1 MKKIGR
7 EFEIC
12 DQSDLSA
19 DDMTLQ
25 SMINSMNRRIL
36 DWLWIIRFALFHRSY
51 EPELCQMINRIIEPG
66 WVCVDVGANIGTISR
81 ALAKQAG
88 FSGKVIA
95 FEALNKNVVTME
107 RINRLS
113 RFGSVI
119 DAENIAVSDGME
131 SEVNLFPGRGS
142 ADSEWNIVGHDV
154 DGNKKEAVTRIE
166 STSLDNYFKPG
177 STVNFIKIDIEG
189 AENLALRGMRRI
201 LRESRPVLFVEFH
214 DETGWNGREELFAAN
229 YDLYEMNGKKLDP
242 IKDTQRVY
250 HCMAFPIGKSIDM
263 FK

>member
-1 MKKIGR
+1 MRQLVSTIDIRGQYDPGGKR
-7 EFEIC
+7 
-12 DQSDLSA
+12 
-19 DDMTLQ
+19 
-25 SMINSMNRRIL
+25 SMFYIIHKHIH
-36 DWLWIIRFALFHRSY
+36 DWLWLIRIAFFPKAY
-51 EPELCQMINRIIEPG
+51 EPEVCQMINRIIKPG
-66 WVCVDVGANIGTISR
+66 WVCVDIGANIGIISR

-88 FSGKVIA
+88 LSGKVFA
-95 FEALNKNVVTME
+95 FEALNRNVMTME

-113 RFGSVI
+113 RYKSI
-119 DAENIAVSDGME
+119 IHAENIAVSDGTE
-131 SEVNLFPGRGS
+131 TEVNLFPGRGS